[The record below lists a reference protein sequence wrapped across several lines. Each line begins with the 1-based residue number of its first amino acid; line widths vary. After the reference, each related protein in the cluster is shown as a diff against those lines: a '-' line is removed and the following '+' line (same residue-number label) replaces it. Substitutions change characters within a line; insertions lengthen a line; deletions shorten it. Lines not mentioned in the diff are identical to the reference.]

1 MFDERQSMMR
11 TMMHEKIP
19 LGWWLACLAAALCLT
34 GTATA
39 AEDDVSW
46 IADKRGCKVANTFP
60 RQGES
65 ITWSGAC
72 KDGFANGEG
81 VMQWYLNG
89 KEDDRYEGQVNMG
102 WAEGHGVLT
111 KVDGGKYDGD
121 WKHSV
126 QDGNGRYDAPDG
138 SFYEGQWKNGKPH
151 GQGQYRRPDGKVF
164 IGEWVDGVYAPDL
177 ERQQQPNDED
187 ETPDPNKT

>member
-1 MFDERQSMMR
+1 MMQD
-11 TMMHEKIP
+11 KIG
-19 LGWWLACLAAALCLT
+19 LGWWLACVAAALCLSA
-34 GTATA
+34 TAGA

-65 ITWSGAC
+65 ITWSGPC
-72 KDGFANGEG
+72 KDGFANGQG
-81 VMQWYLNG
+81 AVQWYLNG

-177 ERQQQPNDED
+177 EREQQPNEED
-187 ETPDPNKT
+187 EAPDPNKT